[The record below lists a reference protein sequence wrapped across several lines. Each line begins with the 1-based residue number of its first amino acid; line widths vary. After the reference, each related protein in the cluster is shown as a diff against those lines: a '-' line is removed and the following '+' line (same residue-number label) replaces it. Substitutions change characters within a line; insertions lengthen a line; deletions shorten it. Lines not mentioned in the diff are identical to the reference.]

1 MSLLMAQTWRDLLFM
16 HWPVP
21 IGVLRPWIPDAL
33 SIDQFEGEAWIA
45 AVPFLMTGIRL
56 RGTPALP
63 YLSRTLELNVRTYVT
78 AAGKPG
84 VFFFSLDA
92 SSPVAVRIAR
102 RFFHLPYFDA
112 RINCTERDGALEYS
126 SVRTHRDA
134 APAEFRANYRPNG
147 PVFLASRGSLE
158 YFLTERYCFYTT
170 NGAGEVLR
178 GDIVHEPWPLQPAEA
193 EIELNTLTV
202 PWKIELPDTKPIL
215 HFAKRLDVR
224 ARWLRK
230 IDADR
235 RI

>member
-1 MSLLMAQTWRDLLFM
+1 MAQTWGDLLFA

-21 IGVLRPWIPDAL
+21 IGVLRPWIPSAL
-33 SIDQFEGEAWIA
+33 SIDQFDGEAWIA
-45 AVPFLMTGIRL
+45 VVPFLMTGIRF

-78 AAGKPG
+78 VAGKPG

-92 SSPVAVRIAR
+92 SSPVAVRVAR

-112 RINCTERDGALEYS
+112 SMSCVERKGSLEYS
-126 SVRTHRDA
+126 STRTHRGE
-134 APAEFRANYRPNG
+134 APAEFRARYRPTG
-147 PVFLASRGSLE
+147 PIGLASSGTLD

-170 NGAGEVLR
+170 NPGGEVLR

-193 EIELNTLTV
+193 EIELNTLTL

-215 HFAKRLDVR
+215 HFSKRLDVR
-224 ARWLRK
+224 AQRLRK
-230 IDADR
+230 VNADR